1 MQSQFTWNLT
11 LVIFIALFAACTNN
25 GPVAAAPASLFDGVT
40 LNGWQSIG
48 KADWFVDD
56 ESIVGAGGDGYLAT
70 EEVFHSYRLKL
81 EFNVDAATNSGV
93 FLQCQDRYDISPL
106 TCFEINIWDDHPR
119 QEYRTGAIVTL
130 RSPLEKIDTLGRW
143 NQYDIVVT
151 NQTIYVMLNSV
162 LVSQLES
169 PDKSSGFIAL
179 QRNMMGEVR
188 FRRLRLEP
196 LTQ

>member
-11 LVIFIALFAACTNN
+11 LVIFIALFVACKNN

-40 LNGWQSIG
+40 LKGWQSIG
-48 KADWFVDD
+48 NAEWFVDD

-81 EFNVDAATNSGV
+81 EFNVDAVTNSGV

-151 NQTIYVMLNSV
+151 NQTIDVMLNNV

-169 PDKSSGFIAL
+169 PDKLSGFIAL
-179 QRNMMGEVR
+179 QRNMMGEAR

>member
-11 LVIFIALFAACTNN
+11 LVIFIALFVACTNN

-40 LNGWQSIG
+40 LKGWQSIG
-48 KADWFVDD
+48 NAEWFVDD

-130 RSPLEKIDTLGRW
+130 RSPLEKIDTLDRW

-179 QRNMMGEVR
+179 QRNMMGEAR